1 MSHQGFHGI
10 KREPDLLERFYG
22 VGGLPDRDPPVMM
35 NLFTTRQAA
44 G

>member
-1 MSHQGFHGI
+1 MSHPGFNGI
-10 KREPDLLERFYG
+10 KREPDLHERVYG

-35 NLFTTRQAA
+35 ILFTTRQAA